1 MDTRPMAQFGEIQ
14 FFHNSISCLSIQG
27 TDSCLGQEQRKRK
40 RMAAFS
46 FSACVVAVAT
56 LD

>member
-1 MDTRPMAQFGEIQ
+1 MAQFGEIQ

-27 TDSCLGQEQRKRK
+27 TDSCLGHEQRKRK

-46 FSACVVAVAT
+46 YSACVVAVAT